1 MKFTKF
7 PSIGRP
13 SRDKVISEIL
23 DEIDYEQLIE
33 DLCLYE
39 TVDVRPQSFP
49 SPIDWSYWL

>member
-1 MKFTKF
+1 MAN
-7 PSIGRP
+7 SENMGRP

-23 DEIDYEQLIE
+23 DEIDYDRLIE

-39 TVDVRPQSFP
+39 TVDTRPQLFP